1 MSTPYD
7 YNIIANLNMNI
18 RVSRDI
24 VLMNEFGEEISRTPD
39 IQYSQVM
46 LDLSDIEDMLEAA
59 NSVADNVVLFHKS
72 NSQKPTLSQQE
83 LNQVRPIITEALSTL
98 VDNLS
103 NPEFLEN
110 SVTKVNDNVSRFTF
124 LDKTATH
131 ETTVSIMY
139 VPNMLSAT
147 LVFPTRPGAIVNN
160 YEVRYV

>member
-98 VDNLS
+98 VDNLL

-110 SVTKVNDNVSRFTF
+110 SVTKVNDNVSRFIF

-147 LVFPTRPGAIVNN
+147 LVFPARPGAIVNN

>member
-1 MSTPYD
+1 MEEL
-7 YNIIANLNMNI
+7 IKENLNH
-18 RVSRDI
+18 D
-24 VLMNEFGEEISRTPD
+24 LTISED
-39 IQYSQVM
+39 EKSMLLKIYS
-46 LDLSDIEDMLEAA
+46 DMLEAA

-147 LVFPTRPGAIVNN
+147 LVFPARPGAIVNN

>member
-110 SVTKVNDNVSRFTF
+110 SVTKVNDNVSQFTF

-147 LVFPTRPGAIVNN
+147 LVFPARPGAIVNN

>member
-7 YNIIANLNMNI
+7 YNVIANLNMNI

-110 SVTKVNDNVSRFTF
+110 SVTKVNDNVSRFIF

-147 LVFPTRPGAIVNN
+147 LVFPARPGAIVNN

>member
-1 MSTPYD
+1 MK
-7 YNIIANLNMNI
+7 
-18 RVSRDI
+18 
-24 VLMNEFGEEISRTPD
+24 EFGEEISRTPD

-147 LVFPTRPGAIVNN
+147 LVFPARPGAIVNN

>member
-7 YNIIANLNMNI
+7 YNVIANLNMNI

-110 SVTKVNDNVSRFTF
+110 SVTKVNDNVSRFAF

-147 LVFPTRPGAIVNN
+147 LVFPARPGAFVNN

>member
-7 YNIIANLNMNI
+7 YNVIANLNMNI

-110 SVTKVNDNVSRFTF
+110 SVTKVNDNVSQFTF

-147 LVFPTRPGAIVNN
+147 LVFPARPGAIVNN

>member
-124 LDKTATH
+124 FDKTATH

-147 LVFPTRPGAIVNN
+147 LVFPARPGAIVNN